1 MPFTKFTEK
10 IEVQVYTCDNCGKRF
25 KFGNNEKDGE
35 IGSHLEKHSVQCTC
49 NHQWTKWVTTN
60 LGTWPDYEPYSTRE
74 CTICGKKEGR

>member
-1 MPFTKFTEK
+1 MSFTKFTEK
-10 IEVQVYTCDNCGKRF
+10 VEIQIYTCENCGKKIRF
-25 KFGNNEKDGE
+25 SGSLDGE
-35 IGSHLEKHSVQCTC
+35 AKLYLDRHFAQCTC